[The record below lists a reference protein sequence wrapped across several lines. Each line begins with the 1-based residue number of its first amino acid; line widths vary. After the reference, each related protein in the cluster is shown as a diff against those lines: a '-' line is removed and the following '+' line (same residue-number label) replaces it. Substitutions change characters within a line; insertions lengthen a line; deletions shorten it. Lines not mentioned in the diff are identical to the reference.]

1 MLHFECYTF
10 KCNAFECNIFECNT
24 FECNAFKRKAFECN
38 TFECK
43 TSQTPLTRH
52 RRLANTELSGTGD
65 PTDLSH
71 HPFRSHHSFCVNFRT
86 RLETRSMRPISSDI
100 EPSSLSRSEP
110 HTRAKDTVVRLITC
124 TRPFNWP
131 LRICIYR
138 PSEVNPPSRIT

>member
-10 KCNAFECNIFECNT
+10 ECNAFECNIFECNT

-71 HPFRSHHSFCVNFRT
+71 HPFRPHHSFCVNFRT

-124 TRPFNWP
+124 TRPFNWSF
-131 LRICIYR
+131 RICIYR
-138 PSEVNPPSRIT
+138 PSGVNPPSRTT